1 MCALKLRNSLLFQ
14 ILFQL
19 GAILFRQENP
29 DIWDPTNETQDL
41 GPAILIVYGT
51 QVGPESR
58 TPEPRVLNVFR
69 I

>member
-41 GPAILIVYGT
+41 GPATLIVYGT
-51 QVGPESR
+51 
-58 TPEPRVLNVFR
+58 
-69 I
+69 